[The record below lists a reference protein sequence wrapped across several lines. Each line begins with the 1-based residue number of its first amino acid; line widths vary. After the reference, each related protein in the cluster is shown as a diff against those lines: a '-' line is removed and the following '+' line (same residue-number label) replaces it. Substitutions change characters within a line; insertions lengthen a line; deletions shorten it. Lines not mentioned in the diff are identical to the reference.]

1 MLISKEKSKDM
12 LMWKI
17 R

>member
-1 MLISKEKSKDM
+1 M

-17 R
+17 I